1 MKLKKQQQQQKK
13 QYLLGARLEVNK
25 ETKREAAS

>member
-1 MKLKKQQQQQKK
+1 MKLKKQQQQKK